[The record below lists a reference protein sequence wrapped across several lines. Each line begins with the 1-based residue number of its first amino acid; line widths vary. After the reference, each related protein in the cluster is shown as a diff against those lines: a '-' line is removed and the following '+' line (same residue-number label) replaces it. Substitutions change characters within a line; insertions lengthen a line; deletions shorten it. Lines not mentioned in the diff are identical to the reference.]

1 MTGTD
6 EFADDGGTDEACSSC
21 DENTHKK
28 VLLLLVR
35 SNVSVIK

>member
-6 EFADDGGTDEACSSC
+6 EFVDDGGTDVAWCSC

-28 VLLLLVR
+28 VLLLV
-35 SNVSVIK
+35 VK